1 MPEGR
6 AGARGTMTQGTRTRG
21 TMTRETIRRTWAA
34 AAVVAVVLA
43 VTSMTAGAQNGG
55 TPASETEPAECSD
68 TTSTITGT
76 ANPDQAKTY
85 HLFPFD
91 VPKGTARIEIGYE
104 WTNVDDGVIDIGVYD
119 NRGTTGPEAFRSWA
133 GSRQGR
139 LDDGTAPLV
148 IAPDRNER
156 TVIARSVEPGTWHVE
171 LGYAAV
177 DRPLEWR
184 VELRCVP
191 GDQVPPPTPDP
202 VDPNVVVKDEAGWYA
217 GDFHLHG
224 YHSSTDGPD
233 PDEMVAKA
241 KAAGLDI
248 IPVTEYVTDAHW
260 ERLGPAQRDHPDVLI
275 WPGREVITYFGHMI
289 VLNETPHA
297 VDYRVGHDGLTAN
310 DLASAATDDGGI
322 VQLAHPTIF
331 PADVFGSLCRGCFT
345 ENVDQLDMSN
355 ITSIEVVT
363 EGSIAEL
370 GGNDVPNPFVRT
382 AVELWERKLREGHR
396 LTAVSGSDDKSGD
409 NYGKT
414 QTMVY
419 ADQLSRPAVDLA
431 IRQGHAYVRGLGN
444 DSPTMELNAVAADG
458 TEAIFGDTLVTPTA
472 SLTYD
477 VTGGNG
483 QVLAIRRNGT
493 EVTRVPITSDDFT
506 HTVNAR
512 PHRRR
517 GSARHVLGRRS
528 ARHDPVPGRRDP
540 DRDRQPGVPGRL
552 RQSRTDA
559 AFVREGADPR
569 IGDRARRSV
578 DRRHVL
584 RRRDERRPLD
594 RGRCRRPGGR
604 GGGCFRDRPAPRRP
618 TAAPTPVRRDLTNRD
633 RRYNAAGTVAVSHRR
648 PPDATTRREHMENE
662 AAIEA
667 RRESS
672 RAAGRTARDAMPRAE
687 LGRWAP
693 TLRDHDPLVTIES
706 QNAIRLAALA
716 SLRHERM
723 SVSAWNFYRGA
734 AAVMARDLGARG
746 GDTGLTV
753 QLCGDAH
760 VLNFG
765 LWATPERNL
774 AFDLRDFDETLPGP
788 FEWDVA
794 RLVASIHVLARDSG
808 LDAATAERAVAAC
821 LASYRQ
827 RMGRYAEAKQLDI
840 WYDRIDVEEF
850 VSVFKA
856 KDRELATRHIS
867 RKARRRSNRGTVAKI
882 TEQVDG
888 ELRITIDEPV
898 RVRLDADE
906 VAFVEHIFDGYHDSL
921 QEDRRHLLDRFT
933 LVDMVRQVVG
943 VGSVGMRVY
952 LLLLEGRDGRDP
964 LFLQIKQAGPSAYE
978 DVRGESSMPTTDS
991 GW

>member
-1 MPEGR
+1 M
-6 AGARGTMTQGTRTRG
+6 TRG
-21 TMTRETIRRTWAA
+21 TKTRETRRRTWAA
-34 AAVVAVVLA
+34 AAVVAVILA
-43 VTSMTAGAQNGG
+43 VTSVTAGAQNGD

-104 WTNVDDGVIDIGVYD
+104 WTNVDDGVIDVGVYD
-119 NRGTTGPEAFRSWA
+119 NHGTSGPEAFRSWA

-310 DLASAATDDGGI
+310 DLASAANDDGGI

-419 ADQLSRPAVDLA
+419 AEQLSRPAVDLA

-493 EVTRVPITSDDFT
+493 EVTRVPITSDGFT
-506 HTVNAR
+506 YTVNADR
-512 PHRRR
+512 TADEGPLGTFWGAEVLDTTRFPGAEIPTVIANPVFLADSARAEPTERSFEKVQIPGSATAPDDQTTDDTSSDDGTNAVPWIAIGAVVLAVVVVGALVIGRRR
-517 GSARHVLGRRS
+517 
-528 ARHDPVPGRRDP
+528 
-540 DRDRQPGVPGRL
+540 
-552 RQSRTDA
+552 
-559 AFVREGADPR
+559 
-569 IGDRARRSV
+569 
-578 DRRHVL
+578 
-584 RRRDERRPLD
+584 
-594 RGRCRRPGGR
+594 
-604 GGGCFRDRPAPRRP
+604 
-618 TAAPTPVRRDLTNRD
+618 AAPPPPSPPSD
-633 RRYNAAGTVAVSHRR
+633 GT
-648 PPDATTRREHMENE
+648 
-662 AAIEA
+662 
-667 RRESS
+667 
-672 RAAGRTARDAMPRAE
+672 
-687 LGRWAP
+687 
-693 TLRDHDPLVTIES
+693 
-706 QNAIRLAALA
+706 
-716 SLRHERM
+716 
-723 SVSAWNFYRGA
+723 
-734 AAVMARDLGARG
+734 
-746 GDTGLTV
+746 
-753 QLCGDAH
+753 
-760 VLNFG
+760 
-765 LWATPERNL
+765 
-774 AFDLRDFDETLPGP
+774 
-788 FEWDVA
+788 
-794 RLVASIHVLARDSG
+794 
-808 LDAATAERAVAAC
+808 
-821 LASYRQ
+821 
-827 RMGRYAEAKQLDI
+827 
-840 WYDRIDVEEF
+840 
-850 VSVFKA
+850 
-856 KDRELATRHIS
+856 
-867 RKARRRSNRGTVAKI
+867 
-882 TEQVDG
+882 
-888 ELRITIDEPV
+888 
-898 RVRLDADE
+898 
-906 VAFVEHIFDGYHDSL
+906 
-921 QEDRRHLLDRFT
+921 
-933 LVDMVRQVVG
+933 
-943 VGSVGMRVY
+943 
-952 LLLLEGRDGRDP
+952 
-964 LFLQIKQAGPSAYE
+964 
-978 DVRGESSMPTTDS
+978 
-991 GW
+991 